1 MTSPSTP
8 AAARMEV
15 FAVCA
20 ALAFMA
26 GVLIAVW

>member
-1 MTSPSTP
+1 MTNPS
-8 AAARMEV
+8 AAARME
-15 FAVCA
+15 FLSVCA